1 MEIFMNIQSIQNNTT
16 YPTVQERNEM
26 LSQKRTD
33 NAFNNTVQKSDDST
47 NNDTQKQQ
55 NNFIQ
60 DEYIHTDTSKQATGL
75 YKLDYAAEG
84 TPTIS
89 FDNPRKKI
97 EDNQET
103 KQTENCTGNTDKVD
117 REIKQL
123 KEEKKQLEQRLHSV
137 LNPQKAADLEKQLT
151 KVEQELQ
158 QKDNDVYRRQH
169 TVFSK

>member
-1 MEIFMNIQSIQNNTT
+1 MRIFMNIQSIQNNTT

-26 LSQKRTD
+26 LSQKQTD
-33 NAFNNTVQKSDDST
+33 NTFNNTVQKSDDIT
-47 NNDTQKQQ
+47 NNDMQKQQ

-60 DEYIHTDTSKQATGL
+60 DEYIHTDTSKQ
-75 YKLDYAAEG
+75 
-84 TPTIS
+84 
-89 FDNPRKKI
+89 
-97 EDNQET
+97 
-103 KQTENCTGNTDKVD
+103 TENCTGNTDNVD

-137 LNPQKAADLEKQLT
+137 LDPQKAAALEKQLT

-158 QKDNDVYRRQH
+158 QKDNDIYRRQH